1 MKKILVIAS
10 ILLFI
15 ACNSLEKD
23 AYLVE
28 GNITNFEE
36 GKAIYLEK
44 FNEETM
50 LFEPFDTAKV
60 KEGKFQFEGKVEKEP
75 YMCYVQVE
83 GINTK
88 AMFILEN
95 GKINLAIDKENMQ
108 NNKIGGTP
116 NNDSFQKYN
125 DFMFPL
131 YEKMKNFQNE
141 NNAKITAALNA
152 KDQDVIE
159 NLQKKYQDLVDEFG
173 NSNLDFIKKN
183 PNALIS
189 LLVLDNM
196 INQKRGEIKDIK
208 NAFENLSD
216 ELKNLKN
223 GKKINEYLKTL
234 SDVTIGKP
242 APDFSGPTPD
252 GTTISLKSSLGK
264 LTLIDFWAAWC
275 APCRRE
281 NPNVVKLYN
290 EFKDKGFQ
298 IIGVSLDNPGEDQK
312 WKDAI
317 VADKLTWPQI
327 SNLQGWADPIAKTYN
342 ITGIPA
348 TFLVDANGI
357 IIAKDLRGEELRAKV
372 AELLK

>member
-23 AYLVE
+23 AYRVE

-60 KEGKFQFEGKVEKEP
+60 KDGKFQFDGKVDKEP
-75 YMCYVQVE
+75 YMCYVQME
-83 GINTK
+83 GVNMK
-88 AMFILEN
+88 AMFIMEH
-95 GKINLAIDKENMQ
+95 GKIQLTIDKDSMQ
-108 NNKIGGTP
+108 NNKIGGTF
-116 NNDSFQKYN
+116 NNDAFQEYN
-125 DFMFPL
+125 DFMFPV
-131 YEKMKNFQNE
+131 YEKMKNFQKLNNDRM
-141 NNAKITAALNA
+141 NNAYMTNDTVALNKLQKEYMVLGDEHA
-152 KDQDVIE
+152 KQNLTFVQKNTKAFVSILVLENMIKQQRGTMEELQKAYE
-159 NLQKKYQDLVDEFG
+159 NLAKEVKET
-173 NSNLDFIKKN
+173 K
-183 PNALIS
+183 P
-189 LLVLDNM
+189 
-196 INQKRGEIKDIK
+196 
-208 NAFENLSD
+208 
-216 ELKNLKN
+216 
-223 GKKINEYLKTL
+223 GKKVGDILKAMTGV
-234 SDVTIGKP
+234 SVGKP
-242 APDFSGPTPD
+242 APEFSGPTPD
-252 GTTISLKSSLGK
+252 GTTISLKNSLGK